1 MTGKV
6 TESPPNPPPLTVS
19 PSTTD
24 QELRALRLHVS
35 PATPTSI
42 SIHFLHADC
51 ILRREIKPVAQTCY
65 KSFQSIHFA
74 CMRNQMIL
82 QCTLDTSCFLLPP
95 DA

>member
-1 MTGKV
+1 MLASVPFVLVLFFSCLATALPSLEYPDHRIATAGNDRQGHRV
-6 TESPPNPPPLTVS
+6 PPNPPPLTVS

-51 ILRREIKPVAQTCY
+51 IL
-65 KSFQSIHFA
+65 
-74 CMRNQMIL
+74 
-82 QCTLDTSCFLLPP
+82 
-95 DA
+95 